1 MHLEKTLGEQMK
13 VQTPTYRETA
23 HGILR
28 IAVPAIVS
36 NISVPLLSLVDTAIT
51 GHLGSQVYLGAIAV
65 GGMIFNV
72 LYWLMGFLRMGT
84 SGLTAQALG
93 RGDSRGMALQF
104 SRALFLALGIGLL
117 FVLSSPWLC
126 RAAFAL
132 ISCPA
137 GVEEPAVT
145 YFRICILGAPAVLGI
160 YAFSGWFLGMQ
171 NSVAPMSVAIAQNVA
186 NLAASLLFVYVL
198 GMKVEGVAAGTV
210 VGEYTGFALC
220 CLVFRKK
227 YYAAMPRVGMAE
239 IMNRSALAKFF
250 NVNRDIFLRTL
261 LYVAVMS
268 WFTVSG
274 ARMNATVLAANALLM
289 QLFVIFSY
297 ISDGLAFSA
306 EALSGKYVGARN
318 SAAFARMIKVSAA
331 MCAVAALLFSAVYAV
346 GGAGFLSL
354 LTDDAATVAAA
365 VEYLPFAVAIPV
377 VSVAAFLLDGVFVG
391 ATASRFMLLSAIVS
405 AAVFFGLFFALRE
418 GWGNYALWTA
428 FISFLAMRSLAM
440 TVLFRPMRRRAFR
453 TA

>member
-1 MHLEKTLGEQMK
+1 MK
-13 VQTPTYRETA
+13 ARTPTYSETA
-23 HGILR
+23 HSILR

-36 NISVPLLSLVDTAIT
+36 NVSVPLLSLVDTAIT

-84 SGLTAQALG
+84 SGLTAQAFG
-93 RGDSRGMALQF
+93 RGDLRGMALQF

-117 FVLSSPWLC
+117 FVLASPWLC
-126 RAAFAL
+126 RVAFAL
-132 ISCPA
+132 INCPA

-210 VGEYTGFALC
+210 VGEYVGFALC
-220 CLVFRKK
+220 CLVFRIK
-227 YYAAMPRVGMAE
+227 YYAALPRVGVAE

-318 SAAFARMIKVSAA
+318 LGAFSRMIKVSAV
-331 MCAVAALLFSAVYAV
+331 MCSVAALLFSIVYAV

-354 LTDDAATVAAA
+354 LTDDVATVAAA

-377 VSVAAFLLDGVFVG
+377 VSAAAFLLDGVFVG

-405 AAVFFGLFFALRE
+405 AVVFFGMFFTLRE
-418 GWGNYALWTA
+418 GFGNYALWTA

-440 TVLFRPMRRRAFR
+440 TVLFRPMRRRVFGAE
-453 TA
+453 